1 MPMLSVDAFQLSG
14 IAVSVIL
21 PVASLPGAVGASRST
36 LVGAPAGDGT
46 TGCGTGGG
54 CSPLSWSPGSGPAQ
68 TPVVT
73 KSRVRPDR
81 RPFGLRAR
89 SVRRYDVAHARVA
102 KVKRR
107 PLTTAMRRPLT

>member
-1 MPMLSVDAFQLSG
+1 MPTSSVDAFQVSG
-14 IAVSVIL
+14 TAVSVIL
-21 PVASLPGAVGASRST
+21 PVLRPDGAVGACRST
-36 LVGAPAGDGT
+36 TVGAAAGDGT
-46 TGCGTGGG
+46 TGCGIGGG
-54 CSPLSWSPGSGPAQ
+54 CSPLSWSPGSGPAH

-73 KSRVRPDR
+73 KSRVRPER

-107 PLTTAMRRPLT
+107 PLTIAMRR